1 MPKKNPLKL
10 NNLQLKTL
18 TVLQALAE
26 TDLATADAE
35 TGKVTI
41 SSLPNPH
48 GNHFHIGDRVVLTR
62 DATGLH
68 NQSVWAA
75 LARKGLL
82 AEAVFPMYLTLS
94 TEALGYDTG
103 LADAILHKAGH

>member
-1 MPKKNPLKL
+1 MPSCGFAFIARFYLVCAPGQSSRRAVHDLGIIMPKKNPLKL

-26 TDLATADAE
+26 TDLATTDAE

-48 GNHFHIGDRVVLTR
+48 GNHFHIGDRVVQLGR
-62 DATGLH
+62 ATCRERVC
-68 NQSVWAA
+68 QSV
-75 LARKGLL
+75 
-82 AEAVFPMYLTLS
+82 
-94 TEALGYDTG
+94 
-103 LADAILHKAGH
+103 